1 MTKTEYI
8 YEVHSDVNE
17 NNIYTEFGNEQ
28 EAIDYAKR
36 NSPDKTYVE
45 KVEVVVDENGDII
58 DETGRIFIWSYKDEL
73 NEEVEPVEVDLEI
86 DEPADSVV
94 SSDDKDEQEIEEDVD
109 PDIVVKIEYPEG
121 EKPEINIVDE
131 FANDEQFSDD
141 EIVIRDA
148 GIEDEEA
155 EGKVKVEISSSED
168 PDTAEMAIEPADF
181 DEMIR
186 FLVRELEEREE
197 AIKASEAAEETVE
210 EPVVEEENEFDL
222 EFDDEF
228 DESLALT
235 ESSLNIDRYEISDS
249 EDISY
254 GWDKHDGYYV
264 RKTYK
269 IPGELYSREDYYE
282 TYATEKD
289 AQKAFE
295 RLVAKY
301 SK

>member
-28 EAIDYAKR
+28 EAIDYAK
-36 NSPDKTYVE
+36 NNIADETYVE
-45 KVEVVVDENGDII
+45 KVEVVVDENGNII

-73 NEEVEPVEVDLEI
+73 NEEVKPVEVDLEI
-86 DEPADSVV
+86 DESADSAV

-109 PDIVVKIEYPEG
+109 PDMVVKIEYPEG
-121 EKPEINIVDE
+121 KKPEINIVDE
-131 FANDEQFSDD
+131 IADDEQFSDD
-141 EIVIRDA
+141 EIVIKDL

-155 EGKVKVEISSSED
+155 EDKVKVEISTSED
-168 PDTAEMAIEPADF
+168 PDTAEMAVEPADF

-197 AIKASEAAEETVE
+197 AIKASEAAEETIE
-210 EPVVEEENEFDL
+210 EPVVEEGNEFDL
-222 EFDDEF
+222 EFNDEVN
-228 DESLALT
+228 ESLTLT
-235 ESSLNIDRYEISDS
+235 ESSLNIDSYKISDS

-264 RKTYK
+264 RKTYQ

-289 AQKAFE
+289 AKRAFD

-301 SK
+301 LK

>member
-17 NNIYTEFGNEQ
+17 NNIYTEFGNKQ
-28 EAIDYAKR
+28 EAIDYAR
-36 NSPDKTYVE
+36 DNSADETYVE
-45 KVEVVVDENGDII
+45 KVEVVVDENGNII
-58 DETGRIFIWSYKDEL
+58 DETGRISIWSYKDDL
-73 NEEVEPVEVDLEI
+73 TEEVKSVEVDLEI
-86 DEPADSVV
+86 DEPTEV
-94 SSDDKDEQEIEEDVD
+94 SGDKDEQEIEEDVD
-109 PDIVVKIEYPEG
+109 PDMVVKIEYPEG

-131 FANDEQFSDD
+131 VADDEQFSDD

-148 GIEDEEA
+148 GIEDGEA
-155 EGKVKVEISSSED
+155 EDKVKVEISSSED

-228 DESLALT
+228 EESLALT